1 MAVSKAGQQVT
12 FSSANS
18 LAVSGDSQAT
28 SDTIALSSNS
38 VAAQMPL
45 KSDHSGSPLSGDTV
59 DFYILYSTGD
69 PDGSTS
75 DEFDT
80 SGHALH
86 LAILDLN
93 VEDPAQKTVDI
104 PVSAKSFK
112 IYVDNNS
119 ATPGSSGVITC
130 SAEIYETVVS

>member
-1 MAVSKAGQQVT
+1 MAVSKSGQQVT
-12 FSSANS
+12 FSSADS
-18 LAVSGDSQAT
+18 VVVSADSQTT
-28 SDTIALSSNS
+28 SDAITLSSNS
-38 VAAQMPL
+38 VAAQITL
-45 KSDHSGSPLSGDTV
+45 KSDHSGSPSSGDTV

-69 PDGSTS
+69 PDGATT

-80 SGHALH
+80 SGHGLH

-119 ATPGSSGVITC
+119 SGSSITC

>member
-18 LAVSGDSQAT
+18 VAVSADSQTT
-28 SDTIALSSNS
+28 SDAIALSSNS
-38 VAAQMPL
+38 VAAQITL
-45 KSDHSGSPLSGDTV
+45 KSDHSGSPSSGDTV

-69 PDGSTS
+69 PDGLTT

-93 VEDPAQKTVDI
+93 IEDPAQKTVDI

-112 IYVDNNS
+112 IYIDNN
-119 ATPGSSGVITC
+119 GSLSITC
-130 SAEIYETVVS
+130 SAEIYETIVS

>member
-18 LAVSGDSQAT
+18 VAVSADSQTT
-28 SDTIALSSNS
+28 SDSITLSSNS
-38 VAAQMPL
+38 VAAQITL
-45 KSDHSGSPLSGDTV
+45 KSDHSGSPSSGDTV

-69 PDGSTS
+69 LDGLTT

-112 IYVDNNS
+112 IYIDNN
-119 ATPGSSGVITC
+119 GSLSITC
-130 SAEIYETVVS
+130 SAEIYETIVS

>member
-18 LAVSGDSQAT
+18 VAVSADSQTT
-28 SDTIALSSNS
+28 SDAMTLSSNS
-38 VAAQMPL
+38 VAAQITL
-45 KSDHSGSPLSGDTV
+45 KSDHSGSPSSGDTV

-69 PDGSTS
+69 PDGLTT

-93 VEDPAQKTVDI
+93 IEDPAQKTVDI

-112 IYVDNNS
+112 IYIDNN
-119 ATPGSSGVITC
+119 GSLSITC
-130 SAEIYETVVS
+130 SAEIYETIVS

>member
-18 LAVSGDSQAT
+18 VLVSADSQTT
-28 SDTIALSSNS
+28 SDAITLSSNS
-38 VAAQMPL
+38 VAAQITL
-45 KSDHSGSPLSGDTV
+45 KSDHTGVSPSLGDTV
-59 DFYILYSTGD
+59 DSYILYSTGD
-69 PDGSTS
+69 PDGSTT

-93 VEDPAQKTVDI
+93 IEDPAQKTVDI

-112 IYVDNNS
+112 IYIDNNS
-119 ATPGSSGVITC
+119 SASSITC
-130 SAEIYETVVS
+130 SAEIYETLVS

>member
-18 LAVSGDSQAT
+18 VAVSADSQTT
-28 SDTIALSSNS
+28 SDAITLSSNG
-38 VAAQMPL
+38 VAAQITL
-45 KSDHSGSPLSGDTV
+45 KSAHSGSTSSGDTV

-69 PDGSTS
+69 PDGSTT

-80 SGHALH
+80 SGNALH

-93 VEDPAQKTVDI
+93 IEDPAQKTVDI

-112 IYVDNNS
+112 IYIDNNS
-119 ATPGSSGVITC
+119 SASSITC
-130 SAEIYETVVS
+130 SAEIYETIVS

>member
-18 LAVSGDSQAT
+18 VAVSADSQTT
-28 SDTIALSSNS
+28 SDAITLSSNG
-38 VAAQMPL
+38 VAAQITL
-45 KSDHSGSPLSGDTV
+45 KSDHSGSPSSGDTV

-69 PDGSTS
+69 PDGLTT

-93 VEDPAQKTVDI
+93 IEDPAQKTVDI

-112 IYVDNNS
+112 IYIDNN
-119 ATPGSSGVITC
+119 GSLSITC
-130 SAEIYETVVS
+130 SAEIYETIVS

>member
-18 LAVSGDSQAT
+18 VAVSADSQTT
-28 SDTIALSSNS
+28 SDAITLSSNS
-38 VAAQMPL
+38 VAAQITL
-45 KSDHSGSPLSGDTV
+45 KSDHSGSPSSGDTV

-69 PDGSTS
+69 PDGSAT

-86 LAILDLN
+86 PAILDLN
-93 VEDPAQKTVDI
+93 IEDPAQKTVDI

-112 IYVDNNS
+112 IYIDNN
-119 ATPGSSGVITC
+119 GSLSITC
-130 SAEIYETVVS
+130 SAEIYETIVS

>member
-18 LAVSGDSQAT
+18 VAVSADSQTT
-28 SDTIALSSNS
+28 SDAITLSSNS
-38 VAAQMPL
+38 VAAQITL
-45 KSDHSGSPLSGDTV
+45 KSDHSGSPSLGDTV

-69 PDGSTS
+69 PDGSTT

-93 VEDPAQKTVDI
+93 IEDPAQKTVDI

-112 IYVDNNS
+112 IYIDNNS
-119 ATPGSSGVITC
+119 SASSITC
-130 SAEIYETVVS
+130 SAEIYETIVS